1 MSTKTITS
9 VFVVENDNLFVKM
22 LEYIFTKP
30 ISYQFRDFSS
40 AEECIS
46 NLHFYPSVVVI
57 DYLLPGM
64 DGFQA
69 IRKIRRKNPG
79 AHIIVLLDDKNARKA
94 KDMIKEGADEYI
106 IKEGN
111 VVPAIIRKLEDYFV
125 RRADLPVVPLKRQPF
140 PILKAVCFFILIL
153 MLVSA
158 GIYYY

>member
-9 VFVVENDNLFVKM
+9 VFIVENDGFFVQM
-22 LEYIFTKP
+22 LEYIFTKH
-30 ISYQFRDFSS
+30 ISYQFRDFRS

-46 NLHFYPSVVVI
+46 NLDLHPSVVVI

-64 DGFQA
+64 DGLQA
-69 IRKIRRKNPG
+69 VRKIKRKSPG
-79 AHIIVLLDDKNARKA
+79 TYIIVLLDDKNARKA

-111 VVPAIIRKLEDYFV
+111 IVPAIIGKLEDFFI
-125 RRADLPVVPLKRQPF
+125 RKADLPVIPLKREPF
-140 PILKAVCFFILIL
+140 PILKAVCFFIIIL